1 MIDRAALP
9 FVFEHPLVTERLV
22 LRLMTLG
29 DVDDVFAYSSL
40 EEVCRYQLHE
50 PRTRDEVAE
59 QIANHTAATTLAKD
73 GDYLQLALELPA
85 TTDVPGR
92 VIGDSYF
99 SLGSVENSRG
109 VIGWTMHPDFMG
121 HGYATEAASAV
132 LDTAFRTLRLHRV
145 MAELDPRNTASIA
158 LCKRLRMREEA
169 YFVQDLAFK
178 GEWGDTG
185 VYAIL
190 RDEWLSAHPE

>member
-40 EEVCRYQLHE
+40 PEVCRYQLHE

-59 QIANHTAATTLAKD
+59 QITNHTAATTLAKD

-85 TTDVPGR
+85 TTDGPAR

-132 LDTAFRTLRLHRV
+132 LDTAFRTLGLHRV
-145 MAELDPRNTASIA
+145 TAELDPRNTASIA

-169 YFVQDLAFK
+169 YFVQDLMFK

-190 RDEWLSAHPE
+190 RDEWLAAHPE

>member
-9 FVFEHPLVTERLV
+9 FVFEHPLVTDRLV
-22 LRLMTLG
+22 LRLMTLD

-40 EEVCRYQLHE
+40 PEVCRYQLHE

-59 QIANHTAATTLAKD
+59 QIANHSTANTLAKG

-85 TTDVPGR
+85 TADGPAR

-169 YFVQDLAFK
+169 YFVQDLMFK

-190 RDEWLSAHPE
+190 RDEWLAAHPD

>member
-29 DVDDVFAYSSL
+29 DVDDVFAYSAL

-169 YFVQDLAFK
+169 YFV
-178 GEWGDTG
+178 
-185 VYAIL
+185 
-190 RDEWLSAHPE
+190 